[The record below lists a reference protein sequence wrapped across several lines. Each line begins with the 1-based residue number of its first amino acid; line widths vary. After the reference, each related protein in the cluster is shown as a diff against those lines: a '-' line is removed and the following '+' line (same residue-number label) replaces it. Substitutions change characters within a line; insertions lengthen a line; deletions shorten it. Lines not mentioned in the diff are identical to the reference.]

1 MLKTLALYAV
11 QGSKFNPKKKGGGDE
26 GGMRGRGKGRGG
38 EGEKRKKTVITT
50 MMHGLEFPGIY
61 TPHTFKTL
69 RERSGLLAHTC
80 NCRYTGG

>member
-38 EGEKRKKTVITT
+38 GEEEENSNNNNDAWTRIPWNIHTT
-50 MMHGLEFPGIY
+50 HL
-61 TPHTFKTL
+61 
-69 RERSGLLAHTC
+69 
-80 NCRYTGG
+80 